1 MNTKT
6 KQPIVIFSLPH
17 PNFFSQHNGIGGH
30 VAHAIGDV
38 QGLRKN
44 DCKVIA
50 IIPSSAPILFIK
62 ECYKVIVIPQKSSGF
77 NWNKAML
84 SAIIKTAKIYRA
96 DFVYMRYSAG
106 FMPWIPW
113 LRWRTNNTP
122 IVLEVN
128 SLLTQRTPA
137 AYLLDKVV
145 LRLVDDV
152 VTISEKQ
159 AEVIRRVG
167 GDSMRRR
174 ITVMPNAVDHTRFND
189 LDKQVNSDY
198 LKHPTQNNCL
208 RIGYIG
214 ILKPGYGLELLLDA
228 YSDIRK
234 VRNDVELMICGE
246 GPLYKDLLDQAKKIP
261 NVIITGAI
269 PFDSVPYYLQSID
282 IAVYTTTQN
291 NLFQNPI
298 KMYEYMAS
306 GCAIVAAKTPVTNDL
321 LHKGKFGILYDI
333 GSQKQLVEG
342 ITSLLEDD
350 KRRIDFGYFVHENVE
365 QKHTWTARFKDYIA
379 GLEKKDIL

>member
-1 MNTKT
+1 MHTSI
-6 KQPIVIFSLPH
+6 KQSLVIYSLPH
-17 PNFFSQHNGIGGH
+17 FNFFSQHNGVGGH
-30 VAHAIGDV
+30 IAHAIGDV

-50 IIPSSAPILFIK
+50 VIPSMAPLFFIK
-62 ECYKVIVIPQKSSGF
+62 ECYKVIVIPEKSTRF
-77 NWNKAML
+77 NWNNAML
-84 SAIIKTAKIYRA
+84 SAIIQTTKTYRA
-96 DFVYMRYSAG
+96 DFIYMRYSAG
-106 FMPWIPW
+106 FTPWIPW
-113 LRWRTNNTP
+113 LKWRANTTP
-122 IVLEVN
+122 IILEVN
-128 SLLTQRTPA
+128 ALLSQRAPV
-137 AYLLDKVV
+137 AYLLDRVV

-159 AEVIRRVG
+159 AKVIRRIG
-167 GDSMRRR
+167 GYSMRRR
-174 ITVMPNAVDHTRFND
+174 IAVMPNAVDHTRFND
-189 LDKQVNSDY
+189 LDKQVSSDY
-198 LKHPTQNNCL
+198 MKHPTRNNCL

-228 YSDIRK
+228 YSEIRQI
-234 VRNDVELMICGE
+234 RSDVELMICGE

-261 NVIITGAI
+261 NVLITGAI

-291 NLFQNPI
+291 NIFQNPI

-306 GCAIVAAKTPVTNDL
+306 ACAIVAAKTPVTNDL
-321 LHKGKFGILYDI
+321 LHQGKFGILYDI

-350 KRRIDFGYFVHENVE
+350 KRRTDFGCIVHENVV
-365 QKHTWTARFKDYIA
+365 QKHTWTIRFRDYIA
-379 GLEKKDIL
+379 RLKENDIL